1 MNLPEIKKIIKTKK
15 KSGCYNKT
23 MLRYEGRIMQEKIK
37 NPLFYEE
44 NRVAAHSDHKYFVS
58 EAEYAQNVQS
68 LKRSL
73 DGVWKFRYAKNMEE
87 APKDFYKNEADCR
100 GWEDIRVPAHIQ
112 LEGYDKPQYVNVQYP
127 WDGHEVI
134 EPGEIPARFN
144 PTASYVKYFTVP
156 AQFAGKRVFVS
167 FQGVESGFA
176 LWCNGSYI
184 GYSEDSFT
192 SAEFELTST
201 LQKGENKLAVQVYK
215 WTSGSWCEDQDF
227 FRFSGIFR
235 SVYLYAIPDMHVSD
249 VKIRTDL
256 NEDYTKADL
265 AVLLTVTIEETV
277 MDAMLARAEASAGT
291 AMPAKA
297 ARAKLTLSDGTI
309 VSEADVELVNG
320 ENEAVHMAVDAPM
333 LWSAE
338 SPTLYELLITIYDV
352 DDKVVEIIP
361 QKIGF
366 RRFAIDKGIMTLNGK
381 RIVFK
386 GVDRHEFSGRFGRVP
401 DYEELLRDIVTMKRN
416 NINAIRTSHYPN
428 DSKLY
433 ELCDEY
439 GLYLIDECNLE
450 THGTWAVSGADPIER
465 AIPGDRK
472 EWEPLLLDRV
482 NSMYQRDKNHPSILI
497 WSCGNESFGGSVI
510 HEMSQKFHTLDD
522 TRLVHYEGIFHD
534 RRYNDT
540 SDMESQM
547 YPSVDSIKE
556 FLAKNRTKPMLLC
569 EYTHAMGNSCGAMHK
584 YTDLTD
590 EEPLFQ
596 GGFIWDYVDQSI
608 YHKDRYG
615 NEVLGYGGD
624 FDDRPCDY
632 NFSGNGIVYGGNRN
646 PSPKMQEVKFN
657 YQNISVQIA
666 GDSFTVRNKN
676 LFTNTDKYQCVVTLA
691 LEGREFAKA
700 TVATDVEPLSAKTY
714 KLPLFAFATPWS
726 DEERWKAV
734 RNGEYAVTVS
744 FILQE
749 DTLWAKRGHE
759 VAFGQG
765 VYQVQNRTRSV
776 KDAVTQAGISP
787 IEEPRMFAV
796 ADGTFNIG
804 VRGMHFEALFDKGGK
819 GLVSYVYAGR
829 ELIKAIPKPNFWRAP
844 TDNDYGNQMPYR
856 YAQWKT
862 ASLYQQTKPAVVT
875 KNDTDVTIR
884 YCYILPTTPE
894 SECYVTYKVTGDGTI
909 NTILEYEA
917 PKGVTDLPEFG
928 MLFKFDADLENLTW
942 YGLGPDDTYCDREK
956 GGKLGIYHKK
966 VTENLAEYLV
976 PQECGNHTGVRSASI
991 TDNKGRGITFT
1002 GENLSVN
1009 VLPYT
1014 PHELENAMHSY
1025 ELPPVYYTVARI
1037 ALKQMGVAGDD
1048 SWGARTHDE
1057 YLLDATHK
1065 LVLSFNFKGI

>member
-1 MNLPEIKKIIKTKK
+1 
-15 KSGCYNKT
+15 
-23 MLRYEGRIMQEKIK
+23 MQEKIK

-44 NRVAAHSDHKYFVS
+44 NRIAAHSDHKYYVN
-58 EAEYAQNVQS
+58 EAECAQKMQS

-73 DGVWKFRYAKNMEE
+73 DGVWKFRYAKNMEDSY
-87 APKDFYKNEADCR
+87 KDFYQLEIDCR
-100 GWEDIRVPAHIQ
+100 DWEDIRVPAHIQ
-112 LEGYDKPQYVNVQYP
+112 LEGYDRPQYVNVQYP

-134 EPGEIPARFN
+134 VPGEIPTRFN

-156 AQFAGKRVFVS
+156 VQFVGKRIFIS

-192 SAEFELTST
+192 PSEFELTDA
-201 LQKGENKLAVQVYK
+201 LQEGENKLAVQVYK

-235 SVYLYAIPDMHVSD
+235 SVYLYAIPDTHVSD
-249 VKIRTDL
+249 IKIRTDL
-256 NEDYTKADL
+256 NADFIKADL
-265 AVLLTVTIEETV
+265 VVSLTVTTKQ
-277 MDAMLARAEASAGT
+277 T
-291 AMPAKA
+291 AKPAKA
-297 ARAKLTLSDGTI
+297 KLVLSDI
-309 VSEADVELVNG
+309 SEVAVTEIALADG
-320 ENEAVHMAVDAPM
+320 ENPAVHMPVNAPM

-338 SPTLYELLITIYDV
+338 EPNLYELLITVYDV
-352 DDKVVEIIP
+352 DGNIVEIIP
-361 QKIGF
+361 QKVGF
-366 RRFAIDKGIMTLNGK
+366 RRFAIDNGIMTINGK

-401 DYEELLRDIVTMKRN
+401 DYDEMLQDIITMKQH

-433 ELCDEY
+433 ELCDIY
-439 GLYLIDECNLE
+439 GLYLIDECNME
-450 THGTWAVSGADPIER
+450 SHGAWDMVIRGEWPIEQ
-465 AIPGDRK
+465 ALPGDRK
-472 EWEPLLLDRV
+472 DWEPLLLDRV
-482 NSMYQRDKNHPSILI
+482 QSMYQRDKNHPSILI

-510 HEMSQKFHTLDD
+510 HAMSEKFRELDD

-547 YPSVDSIKE
+547 YPSVASIKN
-556 FLAKNRTKPMLLC
+556 FLAENRTKPILLC

-632 NFSGNGIVYGGNRN
+632 NFSGNGIVYGGNRK

-657 YQNISVQIA
+657 YQNIQIRVD
-666 GDSFTVRNKN
+666 GDSFEVINKN
-676 LFTNTDKYQCVVTLA
+676 LFTNTSKYQCIVTLA
-691 LEGREFAKA
+691 LDGEKLAKA
-700 TVATDVEPLSAKTY
+700 TVVTEVEPLSAKVY
-714 KLPLFAFATPWS
+714 KLPVFGYMTPWS
-726 DEERWKAV
+726 NEAPWKAV
-734 RNGEYAVTVS
+734 QGGEYVVTVS
-744 FILQE
+744 FVLLY

-765 VYQVQNRTRSV
+765 VYPVERTGDLSDMT
-776 KDAVTQAGISP
+776 DATVFEIA
-787 IEEPRMFAV
+787 E
-796 ADGTFNIG
+796 GTYNIG

-819 GLVSYVYAGR
+819 GLVSYVYAGK
-829 ELIKAIPKPNFWRAP
+829 EMIKAIPKPNFWRAP
-844 TDNDYGNQMPYR
+844 TDNDCGNQMPYR

-862 ASLYQQTKPAVVT
+862 ASLYQQPKETVIT
-875 KNDTDVTIR
+875 KNDTSVIIR
-884 YCYILPTTPE
+884 YCYVLPTIPE
-894 SECYVTYKVTGDGTI
+894 SECFVTYKVTGDGTI
-909 NTILEYEA
+909 NTTLEYEA
-917 PKGVTDLPEFG
+917 PKNITDMPEFG

-942 YGLGPDDTYCDREK
+942 YGLGPADTYCDREK
-956 GGKLGIYHKK
+956 GGKLGTYHKK
-966 VTENLAEYLV
+966 VAENLAEYLV
-976 PQECGNHTGVRSASI
+976 PQECGNHTGVRSVRI
-991 TDNKGRGITFT
+991 TDNKGRGICFT
-1002 GENLSVN
+1002 GKDLSVN

-1014 PHELENAMHSY
+1014 PHELENAVHVY

-1037 ALKQMGVAGDD
+1037 ALNKWVLRVMIVGVQGHTR
-1048 SWGARTHDE
+1048 STCWIPP
-1057 YLLDATHK
+1057 K
-1065 LVLSFNFKGI
+1065 N

>member
-1 MNLPEIKKIIKTKK
+1 
-15 KSGCYNKT
+15 
-23 MLRYEGRIMQEKIK
+23 MQEKLK

-44 NRVAAHSDHKYFVS
+44 NRVAAHSDHRYFVS
-58 EAEYAQNVQS
+58 EAEFVQNVQS
-68 LKRSL
+68 MKRSL
-73 DGVWKFRYAKNMEE
+73 DGVWKFRYAKNMED
-87 APKDFYKNEADCR
+87 APKDFYKNEEDCR

-134 EPGEIPARFN
+134 EPGEIPTRFN
-144 PTASYVKYFTVP
+144 PTANYVKYFTVP
-156 AQFAGKRVFVS
+156 AQFEGKRVFVS

-176 LWCNGSYI
+176 IWCNGSYI

-192 SAEFELTST
+192 PSEFELTSA

-235 SVYLYAIPDMHVSD
+235 SVCLYAIPDTHISD

-265 AVLLTVTIEETV
+265 VVTLAVT
-277 MDAMLARAEASAGT
+277 AEKT
-291 AMPAKA
+291 TKA
-297 ARAKLTLSDGTI
+297 AKAKLTLSDVAV
-309 VSEADVELVNG
+309 VSETNVELVNG

-338 SPTLYELLITIYDV
+338 SPVLYELLITVYDA
-352 DDKVVEIIP
+352 DGNVVEIIP
-361 QKIGF
+361 QKVGF
-366 RRFAIDKGIMTLNGK
+366 RRFAIEDGIMTLNGK

-401 DYEELLRDIVTMKRN
+401 DHDELLQDIVTMKRN

-450 THGTWAVSGADPIER
+450 THGTWAVSGADPVER

-510 HEMSQKFHTLDD
+510 YAMSQKFRELDD
-522 TRLVHYEGIFHD
+522 TRLVHYEGLFND

-547 YPSVDSIKE
+547 YPSAASVKQ
-556 FLAKNRTKPMLLC
+556 FLAENRTKPMLLC

-657 YQNISVQIA
+657 YQNISVQVA
-666 GDSFTVRNKN
+666 GDSFTVVNKN
-676 LFTNTDKYQCVVTLA
+676 LFTNTDKYQCVVTMA
-691 LEGREFAKA
+691 LDGEELAKA
-700 TVATDVEPLSAKTY
+700 SVVTDVEPLSSKTY
-714 KLPLFAFATPWS
+714 RLPVFAYMTPWS
-726 DEERWKAV
+726 RDEPWKAV
-734 RNGEYAVTVS
+734 RSGEYVVNVS
-744 FILQE
+744 FVLKE
-749 DTLWAKRGHE
+749 DTLWAKCGHE

-765 VYQVQNRTRSV
+765 VYEVRNDTCSLSDVTASSV
-776 KDAVTQAGISP
+776 ESQ
-787 IEEPRMFAV
+787 MFEV

-829 ELIKAIPKPNFWRAP
+829 ELIKAIPRPNFWRAP
-844 TDNDYGNQMPYR
+844 TDNDCGNQMPYR

-862 ASLYQQTKPAVVT
+862 ASLYQQMKPAVVT

-884 YCYILPTTPE
+884 YCYTLPTTPE
-894 SECYVTYKVTGDGTI
+894 SECFVTYKVTGDGNI
-909 NTILEYEA
+909 NTTLEYEA
-917 PKGVTDLPEFG
+917 PEGVTDLPEFG

-966 VTENLAEYLV
+966 VAENLAEYLV
-976 PQECGNHTGVRSASI
+976 PQECGNHTGVRRASI
-991 TDNKGRGITFT
+991 TDNKGRGIAFT
-1002 GENLSVN
+1002 GESLSVN

-1048 SWGARTHDE
+1048 SWGSRTHDE